1 VNKNGYYT
9 DPSRKCRFS
18 VDYVTPG
25 AQGLAWAIL
34 LKAIEDGCSEDWL
47 RDIIRYYG
55 INFDEDLL
63 SRLPANKVKLNNQT
77 NQMMGFRFT
86 HVQTPRKPLLSM
98 EDGLHIKGL
107 TKVATEE

>member
-1 VNKNGYYT
+1 MNKHAYYL
-9 DPSRKCRFS
+9 DPTRKCRFS

-34 LKAIEDGCSEDWL
+34 LKAIEDGCDEMWL

-55 INFDEDLL
+55 INFDEALL

-86 HVQTPRKPLLSM
+86 HVQTGLKPLLSM
-98 EDGLHIKGL
+98 EDGLYIKGL
-107 TKVATEE
+107 SKVASEE